1 LKVAVL
7 FREVAMSLDE
17 LESAVT
23 NLPAEQLATFARW
36 FEEYLADAWD
46 RRIEA
51 DIRAG
56 RLDEAGRRA
65 DADFEAGRCKPL

>member
-1 LKVAVL
+1 
-7 FREVAMSLDE
+7 MSLDE
-17 LESAVT
+17 LETAVA
-23 NLPAEQLATFARW
+23 NLPAVELATFARW

>member
-1 LKVAVL
+1 
-7 FREVAMSLDE
+7 MSLQDLEAAVAKLPDDE
-17 LESAVT
+17 LTA
-23 NLPAEQLATFARW
+23 FAQW

-56 RLDEAGRRA
+56 RLDEAGRSA
-65 DADFEAGRCKPL
+65 DADFEAGLCDPL

>member
-1 LKVAVL
+1 
-7 FREVAMSLDE
+7 MSLQE

-23 NLPAEQLATFARW
+23 RLPEADLATFARW
-36 FEEYLADAWD
+36 FEEFLADAWD

-51 DIRAG
+51 DIQAG

-65 DADFEAGRCKPL
+65 DADFEAGRCTPL

>member
-1 LKVAVL
+1 MCWSPCCP
-7 FREVAMSLDE
+7 EVIVSLQE
-17 LESAVT
+17 LETAVAR
-23 NLPAEQLATFARW
+23 LPEDQLAAFTRW

-51 DIRAG
+51 DILAG
-56 RLDEAGRRA
+56 RLDDAGRQA

>member
-1 LKVAVL
+1 
-7 FREVAMSLDE
+7 MSLDE
-17 LESAVT
+17 LETAVT

-36 FEEYLADAWD
+36 FDEYLADAWD

-56 RLDEAGRRA
+56 RLDEAGHRA